1 MLLNRDWPENRA
13 YIEKKYDK
21 RAFDPATGLDNAAIR
36 AGLDKL
42 FAENPHMSHA
52 LLKAQGFGY
61 VLDNARVDIN
71 EHDWFAGLAEWNEKS
86 MDRAFC
92 VRWFDEVKAQCAPGI
107 NEMNDLHNRAKTHM
121 VYLDYCHSVPDW
133 DSVLS
138 LGFAGLRRRA
148 AEVRAERESKGPL
161 TPRQRD
167 YFDAIDR
174 EYAAIDRFLARLRD
188 LAYARKND
196 KCRKIGDCLE
206 SIRAGAP
213 QTMYEAMQTIWLYF
227 LISEYVD
234 CLQVRSFGNLD
245 VALEPYCR
253 RDLEAG
259 RLTRESAADLL
270 AAFLMQAS
278 AMRYYWGHPFYMGGT
293 AADGSSL
300 ISDLSF
306 LILDVYD
313 ELGIY
318 DPKIQIKLDRN
329 TPEKFVK
336 RVLEMIRGGHSSFNF
351 VCEKGM
357 TRAML
362 REGYTPEEARR
373 AVVKG
378 CYEYTA
384 RGDGVDA
391 ANVHVNLPKAVE
403 LALHDG
409 WDQYN
414 GFQSGPHTGRAEG
427 MSTFEQFYEAF
438 FTQAQ
443 AIYERGFAIVAAYE
457 SRVGEINPTPMFS
470 ATIQSSLD
478 KAFDAYAGGLKYR
491 ESHILLCC
499 PGTAADSLAMIK
511 KHVYDGGE
519 MTLAQLRDIL
529 DRNWEGEEKLRRRLL
544 NDRDKWGNNRT
555 LPDQLFKDFTERLA
569 RLNNARKN
577 ACGGPCFVGLHCAL
591 QFVDM
596 GRKTAATPDGRL
608 AGEEFS
614 KNASP
619 VQGMAREGAT
629 AMISSLSKLDSSLF
643 RGDFPLDA
651 ALSPNAVR
659 GEAGLDAMYALLMTY
674 ADNGGHA
681 IHFNVLS
688 PDTLRDAQAHPE
700 KHRDLQIRVC
710 GWNVLWN
717 NLSPAEQEFY
727 IRQAEA
733 AQ

>member
-92 VRWFDEVKAQCAPGI
+92 ARWFDEVKAQCAPGI

-148 AEVRAERESKGPL
+148 AEARAEHESKGPL
-161 TPRQRD
+161 TQRQKD
-167 YFDAIDR
+167 YFDAIDM

-188 LAYARKND
+188 LAYAQGND

-234 CLQVRSFGNLD
+234 CLQVRSIGNLD
-245 VALEPYCR
+245 VALEPYYR

-259 RLTRESAADLL
+259 RLTRAGAADLL

-300 ISDLSF
+300 INDLSF

-318 DPKIQIKLDRN
+318 DPKIQIKLDHN

-351 VCEKGM
+351 VCERGM

-362 REGYTPEEARR
+362 LEGYTPEEARR

-403 LALHDG
+403 LALHNG

-414 GFQSGPHTGRAEG
+414 GFQSGPHTGRAED

-457 SRVGEINPTPMFS
+457 SRVG
-470 ATIQSSLD
+470 
-478 KAFDAYAGGLKYR
+478 
-491 ESHILLCC
+491 
-499 PGTAADSLAMIK
+499 
-511 KHVYDGGE
+511 
-519 MTLAQLRDIL
+519 
-529 DRNWEGEEKLRRRLL
+529 
-544 NDRDKWGNNRT
+544 
-555 LPDQLFKDFTERLA
+555 
-569 RLNNARKN
+569 
-577 ACGGPCFVGLHCAL
+577 
-591 QFVDM
+591 
-596 GRKTAATPDGRL
+596 
-608 AGEEFS
+608 
-614 KNASP
+614 
-619 VQGMAREGAT
+619 
-629 AMISSLSKLDSSLF
+629 
-643 RGDFPLDA
+643 
-651 ALSPNAVR
+651 
-659 GEAGLDAMYALLMTY
+659 
-674 ADNGGHA
+674 
-681 IHFNVLS
+681 
-688 PDTLRDAQAHPE
+688 
-700 KHRDLQIRVC
+700 
-710 GWNVLWN
+710 
-717 NLSPAEQEFY
+717 
-727 IRQAEA
+727 
-733 AQ
+733 